1 MEQDLWHYQSRLEDM
16 VDNQTQQIKETSR
29 RTIFALSVGTLVLVV
44 LVLYM
49 LVSLRKQK
57 KTEFDLQES
66 ENRYRSILDNL
77 LDTYYRTNA
86 DGEVIM
92 ASPSATSLLGYSVD
106 ELMGRKLSE
115 LYYEPDGRDKF
126 LAALQGNGGEISG
139 YEARLRNKDGE
150 VVWISTSSHFYK
162 DEDGNILGVEGVAR
176 SISEWKNT
184 QAQLL
189 DAKEAAEKANKA
201 KSDFLANMSHELRT
215 PLNTIIG
222 YSEMLGTGVFGELV
236 NKKHVEYV
244 EDIKNSGEHLL
255 HLINDIL
262 DLSKIEA
269 KKEEIFERRIDV
281 QKMLDT
287 CLNRIRHF
295 AEKRDI
301 NLDADW
307 SDSLPDLMGDE
318 RRLVQVFLN
327 LLSNAAKFTEEGGK
341 VTFSCAVEDD
351 KGMVFRVIDTG
362 MGIAEKDLDK
372 VIMPFEQI
380 GEVAVT
386 PQDGTGLGLAI
397 SKSLVELH
405 DGEFVVESELGK
417 GTTVTVRMPAERIV
431 SAS

>member
-1 MEQDLWHYQSRLEDM
+1 MKSSSGLLSEIDLSRAILE
-16 VDNQTQQIKETSR
+16 
-29 RTIFALSVGTLVLVV
+29 TIGALVV
-44 LVLYM
+44 ILDKEGKIVLFNPTCQN
-49 LVSLRKQK
+49 VSGFSEQEALGKTPWEFLLPMDVREAVRDVFNSLTAGHFPNEYENAWLTKDGNQRQIAWSNTALCSEDGTVSFVIATGIDI
-57 KTEFDLQES
+57 TEFRKTQTEAES
-66 ENRYRSILDNL
+66 ANR
-77 LDTYYRTNA
+77 
-86 DGEVIM
+86 
-92 ASPSATSLLGYSVD
+92 
-106 ELMGRKLSE
+106 
-115 LYYEPDGRDKF
+115 
-126 LAALQGNGGEISG
+126 
-139 YEARLRNKDGE
+139 
-150 VVWISTSSHFYK
+150 
-162 DEDGNILGVEGVAR
+162 
-176 SISEWKNT
+176 
-184 QAQLL
+184 
-189 DAKEAAEKANKA
+189 A
-201 KSDFLANMSHELRT
+201 KSDFLAMMSHELRT
-215 PLNTIIG
+215 PLNAIIG